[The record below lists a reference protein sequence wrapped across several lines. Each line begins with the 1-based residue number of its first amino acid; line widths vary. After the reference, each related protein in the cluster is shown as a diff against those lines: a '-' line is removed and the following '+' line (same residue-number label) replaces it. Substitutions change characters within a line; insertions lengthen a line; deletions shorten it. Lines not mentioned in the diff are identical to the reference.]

1 MPERTLAVGGRQVP
15 RFLYGTAWKE
25 DGAGP
30 SDGVF
35 AQLRQL
41 YGAGPS
47 DAALWARVG
56 LTPMIGRNDLPT
68 EVFDQQ
74 EAREVLAFAQAVGV
88 GRLSMWSL
96 NRDRP
101 SPSGSSGQA
110 EPGSSGILQG
120 PFEFTQT
127 FLALER

>member
-1 MPERTLAVGGRQVP
+1 MAGHREPSAEGFMPERTLSVGGRQVP

-25 DGAGP
+25 D
-30 SDGVF
+30 
-35 AQLRQL
+35 
-41 YGAGPS
+41 GAGPS

-74 EAREVLAFAQAVGV
+74 GAREVLAFAQAVRI

-101 SPSGSSGQA
+101 SPSGTSGQA